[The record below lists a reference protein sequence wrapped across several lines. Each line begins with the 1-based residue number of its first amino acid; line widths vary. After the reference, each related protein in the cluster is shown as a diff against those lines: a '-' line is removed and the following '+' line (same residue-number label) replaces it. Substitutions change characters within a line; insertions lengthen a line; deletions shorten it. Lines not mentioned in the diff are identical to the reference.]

1 MSLDTATPNDL
12 FPPAF
17 TAHSFTMA
25 KDAQTT
31 ESPTTVESPSTE
43 VIAESIESATIVDKI
58 EETAITEPGGKKKKR
73 KQKFSSRIVLGA
85 HTSLF
90 PMVCS
95 DTGAVAAITIPTI
108 PGKAFIYRSPFAVIG
123 NCHSIAEEGPE
134 YLYKLEA
141 QLLAAIVI
149 TLAAE
154 HRLFQYQPSDT
165 GAQKNAVLRTVR
177 RETLVSAILFIHS
190 TVNSFRASKI
200 PSLSCIPSEDML
212 EYGMDTRMTLW
223 LKTCIDYIFPPV
235 SAKDAPTSTSTT
247 KQEDYFLDEE
257 EESEAKIQKKISAQ
271 THALTKAK
279 LATTRRNFKT
289 FKNES
294 VANIKYLYTGQKI
307 SLKLK
312 NFLLG
317 ILSEE
322 LLISSDGAMVD
333 LLCTKLDQLNL
344 DIAAK
349 LAIGIKRF
357 RREFTEQT
365 LTEFTTDSAPA
376 FSSMT
381 IGKYDA
387 TTEQS
392 EENEFASDAPLLESP
407 AIPANSV
414 AITKPLSFMERIKAK
429 KALAQQ
435 NLPAPAS
442 QDSISKANNE
452 ANNEFGI
459 PSSSL
464 LHSSSISNM
473 PDAPF

>member
-1 MSLDTATPNDL
+1 
-12 FPPAF
+12 
-17 TAHSFTMA
+17 MA

-31 ESPTTVESPSTE
+31 DSPTTVEAPSIET
-43 VIAESIESATIVDKI
+43 IAESIESVTITEKI
-58 EETAITEPGGKKKKR
+58 ESTSITEPGGKKKKR

-123 NCHSIAEEGPE
+123 NCHSIAAEGPE

-223 LKTCIDYIFPPV
+223 LKTCIDCIFPPV
-235 SAKDAPTSTSTT
+235 TAKDAPAANAAT
-247 KQEDYFLDEE
+247 KQEDYFLEE

-279 LATTRRNFKT
+279 LAATRRDFKA
-289 FKNES
+289 FKALS
-294 VANIKYLYTGQKI
+294 IANIKYLYTGQKI

-365 LTEFTTDSAPA
+365 LSEFTTDSAPT
-376 FSSMT
+376 FSSMP

-387 TTEQS
+387 TEQQS
-392 EENEFASDAPLLESP
+392 GENEFASDAPLLESP
-407 AIPANSV
+407 TIPANSV
-414 AITKPLSFMERIKAK
+414 AITTKPLSFMERIKAK

-435 NLPAPAS
+435 NLPATAMDAPTNCAS
-442 QDSISKANNE
+442 NE

-459 PSSSL
+459 PTSSL
-464 LHSSSISNM
+464 AHSDDISNV

>member
-1 MSLDTATPNDL
+1 
-12 FPPAF
+12 
-17 TAHSFTMA
+17 MA
-25 KDAQTT
+25 KDAPTLEATDIVNTAT
-31 ESPTTVESPSTE
+31 EAPSTE
-43 VIAESIESATIVDKI
+43 VIAESIESTTITEKI
-58 EETAITEPGGKKKKR
+58 ESTSITEPGGKKKKR

-123 NCHSIAEEGPE
+123 NCHSIAAEGPE

-154 HRLFQYQPSDT
+154 YRLFQYQPSDT

-223 LKTCIDYIFPPV
+223 LKTCIDCIFPPV
-235 SAKDAPTSTSTT
+235 SAKDAPTANAAT
-247 KQEDYFLDEE
+247 KQEDYFLEE

-344 DIAAK
+344 EIAAK

-365 LTEFTTDSAPA
+365 LSEFATDSAPT
-376 FSSMT
+376 FGSMP

-387 TTEQS
+387 TEQS
-392 EENEFASDAPLLESP
+392 EENEFASDAPTP
-407 AIPANSV
+407 ASTVLPTTPSATAAMVANASV
-414 AITKPLSFMERIKAK
+414 KPMSFMERVRMK
-429 KALAQQ
+429 KQLTVHSLAQQ
-435 NLPAPAS
+435 NLPAPTNVQ
-442 QDSISKANNE
+442 QDPTNLVS
-452 ANNEFGI
+452 NEFGI
-459 PSSSL
+459 PTSSL

-473 PDAPF
+473 PGAPF